1 MSGEIDRT
9 AIPSAVADAERWRD
23 GWLHR
28 FVTPD
33 VRRWF
38 VETYGGAAM
47 SGGSEEVAGKSP
59 DAPVR
64 DTTPDAVQQRIDE
77 VTKDLWGRH
86 TTPQQRDALR
96 KGIEHVER
104 VPAGSDQAFGNIVGR
119 RAG

>member
-1 MSGEIDRT
+1 MSDELDR
-9 AIPSAVADAERWRD
+9 AIADAERWRD

-47 SGGSEEVAGKSP
+47 SGGSEEVPPP
-59 DAPVR
+59 DAPAR
-64 DTTPDAVQQRIDE
+64 DTTPEAVQQRIAE
-77 VTKDLWGRH
+77 VAKDLWGRH
-86 TTPQQRDALR
+86 TTPKQRETLR

-104 VPAGSDQAFGNIVGR
+104 VPTSSDQAFGNIVGR
-119 RAG
+119 RPG